1 MHMRQNPC
9 YDNSECTAS
18 SWAPRLEHILTLGT
32 GACGK
37 GLLHLSARAQ
47 YSSSQR
53 WSSLRSLDAVVSST
67 IHSRT
72 ITLFTL
78 RK

>member
-1 MHMRQNPC
+1 MRHRRRR
-9 YDNSECTAS
+9 S
-18 SWAPRLEHILTLGT
+18 R
-32 GACGK
+32 
-37 GLLHLSARAQ
+37 LSARAQ

-67 IHSRT
+67 IHSRS

-78 RK
+78 RKRNRL